1 MNHTNPTQSGS
12 ATIQGVV
19 SHESLPTGRA
29 FAKLT
34 VTLHS
39 LLAQADGNVEI
50 ELPLKGLTL
59 SWGGANN
66 KLLFLM
72 HPNYPGWTIFT
83 RDRSLLSRLQATGV
97 ADLSHSIQELHQARH
112 RLRRR
117 SFIILASLVA
127 AVWGISIL
135 WKPFVATCASLI
147 PFSWEKKL
155 GDAVFVGVK
164 TQTVIIS
171 DDGLR
176 SDFSK
181 LLEPLTTA
189 VGERAADLEFYIAKS
204 EDLNAFAIPGGKII
218 VNSRTILDAAR
229 PEELY
234 GVLAHEISH
243 VTLRHT
249 ARQIITVF
257 GVYTAVDL
265 VLGNIFGTVAAV
277 TQGAS
282 YLLQQGFSRD
292 QEREADQQGLAY
304 LLAANIDPKGAVEFF
319 QRIERDAARIY
330 GLSELEKS
338 LSFLSTHPETN
349 ERIAEL
355 TRQIE
360 AEPQRS
366 YRLFSAA
373 EFDAF
378 KERLREKLKSS

>member
-1 MNHTNPTQSGS
+1 MNHTNPAQSGS

-19 SHESLPTGRA
+19 SHESLPTGRT

-34 VTLHS
+34 VTQHTI
-39 LLAQADGNVEI
+39 LAEAEGDFAI
-50 ELPLKGLTL
+50 EVPLKGLTL
-59 SWGGANN
+59 TCGGSNN
-66 KLLFLM
+66 KLIFLT
-72 HPNYPGWTIFT
+72 HPDYPGWTIFT
-83 RDRSLLSRLQATGV
+83 RDRSLLSHLQATGV
-97 ADLSHSIQELHQARH
+97 ADLLHSIQALHQR
-112 RLRRR
+112 RRSIRRR
-117 SFIILASLVA
+117 SFIALTLLLV
-127 AVWGISIL
+127 AVWGITIL

-204 EDLNAFAIPGGKII
+204 DDLNAFAIPGGKII

-257 GVYTAVDL
+257 AVYTAVDL
-265 VLGNIFGTVAAV
+265 VLGNVLGTVAAV
-277 TQGAS
+277 TQSAS

-292 QEREADQQGLAY
+292 QEREADQQGLTY

-319 QRIERDAARIY
+319 QRIERDTARMY
-330 GLSELEKS
+330 GLSELERS
-338 LSFLSTHPETN
+338 LSFLSTHPDTS
-349 ERIAEL
+349 ERVAEL

-360 AEPQRS
+360 AGPQRS

-373 EFDAF
+373 EFESF
-378 KERLREKLKSS
+378 KGRLREKLT

>member
-1 MNHTNPTQSGS
+1 
-12 ATIQGVV
+12 
-19 SHESLPTGRA
+19 
-29 FAKLT
+29 
-34 VTLHS
+34 
-39 LLAQADGNVEI
+39 
-50 ELPLKGLTL
+50 
-59 SWGGANN
+59 
-66 KLLFLM
+66 
-72 HPNYPGWTIFT
+72 
-83 RDRSLLSRLQATGV
+83 
-97 ADLSHSIQELHQARH
+97 
-112 RLRRR
+112 
-117 SFIILASLVA
+117 
-127 AVWGISIL
+127 
-135 WKPFVATCASLI
+135 
-147 PFSWEKKL
+147 
-155 GDAVFVGVK
+155 
-164 TQTVIIS
+164 
-171 DDGLR
+171 LR